1 MMPSQSDATVLRVT
15 TIRLATP
22 QGRWLIAATALGSG
36 IAFLDGTVVNTALPA
51 IRRDFHTSISGL
63 QWVVTSYLLAVGSLL
78 VFGGSLGDR
87 LGRRKIFVIG
97 VIGFSIAS
105 LGCGLAPTLPLLVA
119 ARLVQGVAAALL
131 VPGSLALISAT
142 IDPRDRG
149 AAIGRWT
156 GATGVA
162 SAIGPFVGG
171 WLIDSVSWRLVFLI
185 NVPLAAGAVFLAVR
199 FIPETRGAVV
209 GRPDFGGAASLSVGL
224 AGVVYALIEQ
234 PRRGWAPVVV
244 VAASVGV
251 GALLL
256 FALIESR
263 HPQPMVPLS
272 VFRNRQ
278 FAGGNAVTFVVYAAL
293 GAVLFLLT
301 LHLQQDLGYSA
312 LEAGASTLPIT
323 VMMLLLSSRSGALAQ
338 RIGPRLPMT
347 IGPVVLSMAFVL
359 FRRVAPGAHYV
370 AVVLPAVVVMGLG
383 LVITVSPL
391 TTAVLSAITDRRAG
405 VASAINNAVSRVAA
419 LLSIATLPAL
429 AGVSVGGELGPGF
442 RNAMSICGV
451 LCVVGGA
458 LAWATIRAPK
468 TSQMQLA
475 EPLA

>member
-1 MMPSQSDATVLRVT
+1 MLGVT

-22 QGRWLIAATALGSG
+22 QGRRLIVATALGSG
-36 IAFLDGTVVNTALPA
+36 IAFLDGTVVNAALPA
-51 IRRDFHTSISGL
+51 IGRDFHASMSGL

-78 VFGGSLGDR
+78 VLGGSLGDR
-87 LGRRKIFVIG
+87 LGRRRIFVIG

-105 LGCGLAPTLPLLVA
+105 LGCGLAPTLTLLVA

-142 IDPRDRG
+142 IDPADRG

-171 WLIDSVSWRLVFLI
+171 WLIDAVSWRLVFLI
-185 NVPLAAGAVFLAVR
+185 NVPLAAAAVFLAVR
-199 FIPETRGAVV
+199 FIPETRGAAVV
-209 GRPDFGGAASLSVGL
+209 GRLDFGGAASLSLGL

-234 PRRGWAPVVV
+234 PRRGWTPVVV
-244 VAASVGV
+244 VAAIVGV
-251 GALLL
+251 FALLA
-256 FALIESR
+256 FAWIESR

-347 IGPVVLSMAFVL
+347 IGPVVLSLAFVL
-359 FRRVAPGAHYV
+359 FRRVAPGSRYV
-370 AVVLPAVVVMGLG
+370 PVVLPAVVVMGLG

-391 TTAVLSAITDRRAG
+391 TTAVLSAITDSRAG

-458 LAWATIRAPK
+458 LAWATIRTPK

>member
-1 MMPSQSDATVLRVT
+1 VIWVT
-15 TIRLATP
+15 TIRLATA
-22 QGRWLIAATALGSG
+22 QGRWVIAATALGSG
-36 IAFLDGTVVNTALPA
+36 IAFLDGTVVNAALPA
-51 IRRDFHTSISGL
+51 IGRDFHASISGL

-78 VFGGSLGDR
+78 VLGGSLGDR
-87 LGRRKIFVIG
+87 LGRRRIFVIG

-105 LGCGLAPTLPLLVA
+105 LGCGLAPRLPLLVA

-142 IDPRDRG
+142 IDPQDRG

-171 WLIDSVSWRLVFLI
+171 WLIDAVSWRLVFLI
-185 NVPLAAGAVFLAVR
+185 NVPLAAAAVAIAVR
-199 FIPETRGAVV
+199 FIPETRGAAVA
-209 GRPDFGGAASLSVGL
+209 GQLDFGGAATLSVGL

-234 PRRGWAPVVV
+234 PRRSWTLVVV
-244 VAASVGV
+244 VAAVVGV
-251 GALLL
+251 VSLLL
-256 FALIESR
+256 FAWIESR

-323 VMMLLLSSRSGALAQ
+323 VMMLLLSSQSGALAQ

-347 IGPVVLSMAFVL
+347 VGPVVLAVAFVL
-359 FRRVAPGAHYV
+359 FRRVAPGVHYV
-370 AVVLPAVVVMGLG
+370 RVVLPAVVVMGLG

-391 TTAVLSAITDRRAG
+391 TTAVLSAITDSRAG
-405 VASAINNAVSRVAA
+405 VASAINNAVSRVAS

-429 AGVSVGGELGPGF
+429 AGVAAGGELGPGF
-442 RNAMSICGV
+442 RNAMSICCV

-458 LAWATIRAPK
+458 LAWATIRRPEE
-468 TSQMQLA
+468 SQMQLS

>member
-1 MMPSQSDATVLRVT
+1 MTL
-15 TIRLATP
+15 IRLATP
-22 QGRWLIAATALGSG
+22 RGRWLIAATALGSG
-36 IAFLDGTVVNTALPA
+36 IAFLDGTVVNAALPA
-51 IRRDFHTSISGL
+51 IRRDFHASISGL

-87 LGRRKIFVIG
+87 LGRRRIFVIG

-105 LGCGLAPTLPLLVA
+105 LGCGLAPTLTLLVA

-142 IDPRDRG
+142 IDPQDRG

-171 WLIDSVSWRLVFLI
+171 WLIDAVSWRLVFLI
-185 NVPLAAGAVFLAVR
+185 NVPLAAAAVVIAVR
-199 FIPETRGAVV
+199 SIPETLGAAVD

-224 AGVVYALIEQ
+224 AGIVYALIEQ
-234 PRRGWAPVVV
+234 PRRGWTPVVV
-244 VAASVGV
+244 VAAIVGV
-251 GALLL
+251 CALLL
-256 FALIESR
+256 FALIESQ

-312 LEAGASTLPIT
+312 LEAGAATLPIT

-347 IGPVVLSMAFVL
+347 IGPVVLSLAFVL
-359 FRRVAPGAHYV
+359 FRRVAPGSHYV
-370 AVVLPAVVVMGLG
+370 RVILPAVVVMGFG

-391 TTAVLSAITDRRAG
+391 TTAVLSAITDSRAG

-429 AGVSVGGELGPGF
+429 AGVAVGGELGSGF

-458 LAWATIRAPK
+458 LAWATIRRPEV
-468 TSQMQLA
+468 SQMQLA

>member
-1 MMPSQSDATVLRVT
+1 MPSQVGATVLWVT

-36 IAFLDGTVVNTALPA
+36 IAFLDGTVVNAALPA
-51 IRRDFHTSISGL
+51 IGQDFHASISGL

-78 VFGGSLGDR
+78 VLGGSLGDR
-87 LGRRKIFVIG
+87 LGRRRIFVIG

-105 LGCGLAPTLPLLVA
+105 LGCGLAPTLTLLVA

-142 IDPRDRG
+142 IDPQDRG

-171 WLIDSVSWRLVFLI
+171 WLIDAVSWRLVFLI
-185 NVPLAAGAVFLAVR
+185 NVPLAAAAVAIAAR
-199 FIPETRGAVV
+199 FIPETRGAALD
-209 GRPDFGGAASLSVGL
+209 RRLDFGGAATLSVGL

-244 VAASVGV
+244 VAAIVGV
-251 GALLL
+251 LALLL
-256 FALIESR
+256 FAWIELR

-323 VMMLLLSSRSGALAQ
+323 VMMLLLSSQSGALAQ
-338 RIGPRLPMT
+338 RFGPRLPMT
-347 IGPVVLSMAFVL
+347 IGPVVLALAFVL
-359 FRRVAPGAHYV
+359 FRRVAPGVHYV
-370 AVVLPAVVVMGLG
+370 RVILPAVVVMGLG

-391 TTAVLSAITDRRAG
+391 TTAVLSAITDSRAG

-429 AGVSVGGELGPGF
+429 AGVAAGGELGPGF

-451 LCVVGGA
+451 LCLVGGA
-458 LAWATIRAPK
+458 LAWVTIRRPDV
-468 TSQMQLA
+468 SQMQLS

>member
-1 MMPSQSDATVLRVT
+1 VLRVT

-36 IAFLDGTVVNTALPA
+36 IAFLDGTVVNAALPA
-51 IRRDFHTSISGL
+51 IRRDFHASMSGL

-78 VFGGSLGDR
+78 VLGGSLGDR

-97 VIGFSIAS
+97 VIGFSFAS
-105 LGCGLAPTLPLLVA
+105 LGCGLAPTLTLLVA

-142 IDPRDRG
+142 IDPQDRG

-171 WLIDSVSWRLVFLI
+171 WLIDAVSWRLVFLI
-185 NVPLAAGAVFLAVR
+185 NIPLAAAAVAIAVR
-199 FIPETRGAVV
+199 FIPETRGAAVV
-209 GRPDFGGAASLSVGL
+209 GRPDLGGAASLSVGL

-244 VAASVGV
+244 VAAIVGAF
-251 GALLL
+251 ALLL
-256 FALIESR
+256 FAWIESR

-323 VMMLLLSSRSGALAQ
+323 VMMLLLSARSGALAQ

-347 IGPVVLSMAFVL
+347 IGPVVLSLAFVL
-359 FRRVAPGAHYV
+359 FRRVAPGTHYV
-370 AVVLPAVVVMGLG
+370 RVILPAVVVMGLG

-391 TTAVLSAITDRRAG
+391 TTAVLSAITDSRAG

-458 LAWATIRAPK
+458 LAWATIRRPEV
-468 TSQMQLA
+468 SQMQLSQ
-475 EPLA
+475 PLA

>member
-1 MMPSQSDATVLRVT
+1 VLRVT

-36 IAFLDGTVVNTALPA
+36 IAFLDGTVVNAALPA
-51 IRRDFHTSISGL
+51 IRKDFHASISGQ

-78 VFGGSLGDR
+78 VLGGSLGDR
-87 LGRRKIFVIG
+87 LGRRRIFVLG

-105 LGCGLAPTLPLLVA
+105 LGCGLAPSLALLVV

-142 IDPRDRG
+142 IDPQDRG

-156 GATGVA
+156 GATGVS
-162 SAIGPFVGG
+162 SAIGPFLGG
-171 WLIDSVSWRLVFLI
+171 WLIDTVSWRLVFLI
-185 NVPLAAGAVFLAVR
+185 NVPLAAAAVFLAAR
-199 FIPETRGAVV
+199 FIPETRDDAMV

-234 PRRGWAPVVV
+234 PRRGWEPVVAF
-244 VAASVGV
+244 AAIVGV
-251 GALLL
+251 LALLA
-256 FALIESR
+256 FAWIEAR

-323 VMMLLLSSRSGALAQ
+323 VMMLLLSARSGSLAQ
-338 RIGPRLPMT
+338 RIGPRVPMT
-347 IGPVVLSMAFVL
+347 IGPAVLALAFVL
-359 FRRVAPGAHYV
+359 FRRVAPGSGYV
-370 AVVLPAVVVMGLG
+370 TVVLPAVIVMGLG

-391 TTAVLSAITDRRAG
+391 TTAVLSAITDSRAG

-429 AGVSVGGELGPGF
+429 AGVAAGGELGPGF

-458 LAWATIRAPK
+458 LAWATIRRPAE
-468 TSQMQLA
+468 SQIQLA